1 MFCGWGAQCALAAQ
15 RAGYRPTGD
24 PRIDG
29 PAFLAT
35 MRGAPAWARQDAYE
49 RFLQILLEHQL
60 RPSTV
65 TIDDKWQATYG
76 ANEVDPDKWPDLPG
90 FISRRHAA
98 GQHVLLWLKA
108 WDPEGVPADECVRN
122 AAGTVLAV
130 DPTNPCF
137 ERRLRDSVRRM
148 LSVDGYHAD
157 GFKVDFTHRIPVG
170 PGLRLCGRERG
181 LELLKRYLEI
191 IHSEA
196 KQVKPDALIVTHTPH
211 PYLADVLDM
220 IRLNDMLDLTRLAE
234 PVAGADIAATV
245 SARARVA
252 RAACPE
258 ALIDTD
264 NWPVRDRRSWREYVR
279 LQPSLGIPSLYFAD
293 RIDLT
298 QEPLDDG
305 DYALIRESWKAAGW
319 PM

>member
-1 MFCGWGAQCALAAQ
+1 
-15 RAGYRPTGD
+15 
-24 PRIDG
+24 
-29 PAFLAT
+29 
-35 MRGAPAWARQDAYE
+35 
-49 RFLQILLEHQL
+49 
-60 RPSTV
+60 
-65 TIDDKWQATYG
+65 
-76 ANEVDPDKWPDLPG
+76 
-90 FISRRHAA
+90 
-98 GQHVLLWLKA
+98 
-108 WDPEGVPADECVRN
+108 
-122 AAGTVLAV
+122 
-130 DPTNPCF
+130 
-137 ERRLRDSVRRM
+137 M

-234 PVAGADIAATV
+234 PGAGADIAATV
-245 SARARVA
+245 SARAGVA
-252 RAACPE
+252 RVACPE

-305 DYALIRESWKAAGW
+305 DYALIRESWKAAEW
-319 PM
+319 PT